1 VFLDCFDIDV
11 KNKKNYFDAF
21 PNKKHFEKQLL
32 PHFQTPS
39 KYINQVKDMLSISG
53 LNDLI

>member
-1 VFLDCFDIDV
+1 MLMLKI
-11 KNKKNYFDAF
+11 KKKYYFDVF
-21 PNKKHFEKQLL
+21 PNKKHFEMQLL
-32 PHFQTPS
+32 PHSQTPL

>member
-1 VFLDCFDIDV
+1 MLMSKI
-11 KNKKNYFDAF
+11 KKYYFDAF
-21 PNKKHFEKQLL
+21 SNEKHFEKQLL
-32 PHFQTPS
+32 PHSQTPS